1 MKRIT
6 FLFLSIFLAIGTMAA
21 MKDVKITYKVEVDGW
36 IPANPNT
43 HFGGITLT
51 NGEATRSIVLTTR
64 HLTENELSIDLSGD
78 VSLSFTRKYR
88 GFDFVGFRV
97 GNTNLGQAPTL
108 TAKQK
113 KRMAKG
119 TPLVVKLKTDGTKDV
134 TLFYDND
141 PKAYRIPAIATTG
154 TGRIIA
160 VSDYRHS
167 LDDIGRDV
175 HRTGS
180 MRIDLVARTS
190 DDQGATWSP
199 AMTIA
204 QGDDNK
210 AGTYLRAFGDAT
222 MAAYGTN
229 ILVMACAGDVIYGG
243 GTASNPNRMARI
255 YSTDNGATWHIEEMT
270 RKVYVDSNSL
280 FPDGVSS
287 FFGSGKL
294 AVDADFNGT
303 GKARIYGAVLIKN
316 AARTDNNYVL
326 YSDDLGATWN
336 ILGGSQTPVAFASEP
351 KVDIL
356 PNGQILLSARRQG
369 GRTFNVFTYTDK
381 ATGSGIWDK
390 AVNGCENGGK
400 NGTDGEVLCIDAQKA
415 DGTMVK
421 LLLQSQPKGGASH
434 YDRRDVTIWYKEVS
448 PTATY
453 TSTDIADGWNQGK
466 QLSTVQS
473 SYSAMCLQQDGN
485 VAFFFEEAP
494 CYDDDYTKGYCMVY
508 LCLTVEEITQ
518 GKYASVKENHY
529 SHSH

>member
-6 FLFLSIFLAIGTMAA
+6 LLLLSFFWVWGATASV
-21 MKDVKITYKVEVDGW
+21 KDVKITYKVEVDGW
-36 IPANPNT
+36 TSANPNT

-51 NGEATRSIVLTTR
+51 CGEVTQSITLTTR
-64 HLTENELSIDLSGD
+64 HLAENEMNLDLSGE

-88 GFDFVGFRV
+88 GFDFVGFSV
-97 GNTNLGQAPTL
+97 GRADLGQTPTL
-108 TAKQK
+108 TKKQK
-113 KRMAKG
+113 KQLAKG
-119 TPLVVKLKTDGTKDV
+119 APLVVKFKTDGTKDV
-134 TLFYDND
+134 TLFYDDD

-190 DDQGATWSP
+190 DDNGATWSQ
-199 AMTIA
+199 AQTIA
-204 QGDDNK
+204 QGDDNQ
-210 AGTYLRAFGDAT
+210 AGNYLRAFGDAT
-222 MAAYGTN
+222 MAAYGNN
-229 ILVMACAGDVIYGG
+229 ILVMAAAGDVIYPG
-243 GTASNPNRMARI
+243 GTAENPNRMARI

-270 RKVYVDSNSL
+270 RKMYADKNSL
-280 FPDGVSS
+280 IPDGVSS

-294 AVDADFNGT
+294 AVDPDFNGT

-316 AARTDNNYVL
+316 AVRTDNNYVV
-326 YSDDLGATWN
+326 YTDDLGANWH

-381 ATGSGIWDK
+381 ATGSGRWDS
-390 AVNGCENGGK
+390 AVDGCENGGK
-400 NGTDGEVLCIDAQKA
+400 NGTDGEVLCIDARRAA
-415 DGTMVK
+415 DHAPVK
-421 LLLQSQPKGGASH
+421 LLLQSQPKGGAGH

-448 PTATY
+448 ADAVY
-453 TSTDIADGWNQGK
+453 TSTDMAEGWTQGK
-466 QLSTVQS
+466 QLSTVLS

-485 VAFFFEEAP
+485 IAFFFEEAP

-508 LCLTVEEITQ
+508 LCLSVEDVTE
-518 GKYASVKENHY
+518 GKYSGIQ
-529 SHSH
+529 

>member
-6 FLFLSIFLAIGTMAA
+6 LLLLSIFLAWGAMASVT
-21 MKDVKITYKVEVDGW
+21 DVKIIYKVEVDGW
-36 IPANPNT
+36 TSANPNT
-43 HFGGITLT
+43 HFGGMTMTCNDVAKSVNLT
-51 NGEATRSIVLTTR
+51 PRNLDA
-64 HLTENELSIDLSGD
+64 NEMNIDLSGN

-88 GFDFVGFRV
+88 GFDFVGFSI
-97 GNTNLGQAPTL
+97 GKTDLGQAPTL

-113 KRMAKG
+113 KQMKKG
-119 TPLVVKLKTDGTKDV
+119 TPLVANFKTDGTKDV
-134 TLFYDND
+134 TLFYDDD

-154 TGRIIA
+154 TGRIVA

-190 DDQGATWSP
+190 DDNGATWSQP
-199 AMTIA
+199 QTIA
-204 QGDDNK
+204 QGDDNQ
-210 AGTYLRAFGDAT
+210 AGSYLRAFGDAT
-222 MAAYGTN
+222 IAAYGTN
-229 ILVMACAGDVIYGG
+229 VLVMAAAGDVIYPG
-243 GTASNPNRMARI
+243 GTAENPNRMARI
-255 YSTDNGATWHIEEMT
+255 YSTDNGETWHIEEMT
-270 RKVYVDSNSL
+270 RKMYVDSNSL
-280 FPDGVSS
+280 IPDGVSS

-294 AVDADFNGT
+294 AVDPDFNGT
-303 GKARIYGAVLIKN
+303 GKARVYGAVLIKN
-316 AARTDNNYVL
+316 AERTDNNYVV
-326 YSDDLGATWN
+326 YSDDLGANWN

-369 GRTFNVFTYTDK
+369 GRTFNIFTYTDK
-381 ATGSGIWDK
+381 ATNSGIWDS

-400 NGTDGEVLCIDAQKA
+400 NGTDGEVLCIDAWKA
-415 DGTMVK
+415 DRTPVK

-448 PTATY
+448 ADTNY
-453 TSTDIADGWNQGK
+453 TSTDIANGWTQGK
-466 QLSTVQS
+466 QLSTQES

-494 CYDDDYTKGYCMVY
+494 CYGDDYTKGYCMVY
-508 LCLTVEEITQ
+508 LCLSVEEITG
-518 GKYASVKENHY
+518 GKYSQR
-529 SHSH
+529 

>member
-6 FLFLSIFLAIGTMAA
+6 LLLLSIFLAWGAMASVT
-21 MKDVKITYKVEVDGW
+21 DVKITYKVEVDGW
-36 IPANPNT
+36 TSANPNT

-51 NGEATRSIVLTTR
+51 CGEGSQSITLTTR
-64 HLTENELSIDLSGD
+64 HLAENEMNLDLSGE

-88 GFDFVGFRV
+88 GFDFVGF
-97 GNTNLGQAPTL
+97 GIGKTDCGQAPAL

-113 KRMAKG
+113 RQLAKG
-119 TPLVVKLKTDGTKDV
+119 APLVVKFKTDGTKDV
-134 TLFYDND
+134 TLFYDDD

-190 DDQGATWSP
+190 DDNGATWSE
-199 AMTIA
+199 AQTIA
-204 QGDDNK
+204 QGDDNQ
-210 AGTYLRAFGDAT
+210 AGNYLRAFGDAT
-222 MAAYGTN
+222 MAAYGNN
-229 ILVMACAGDVIYGG
+229 ILVMAAAGDVIYPG
-243 GTASNPNRMARI
+243 GTAENPNRMARI

-270 RKVYVDSNSL
+270 RKMYADKNSL
-280 FPDGVSS
+280 IPDGVSS

-294 AVDADFNGT
+294 AVDPDFNGT

-316 AARTDNNYVL
+316 AVRTDNNYVV
-326 YSDDLGATWN
+326 YTDDLGANWH

-381 ATGSGIWDK
+381 ATGSGRWDS
-390 AVNGCENGGK
+390 AVDGCENGGK
-400 NGTDGEVLCIDAQKA
+400 NGTDGEVLCIDARRAA
-415 DGTMVK
+415 DHAPVK
-421 LLLQSQPKGGASH
+421 LLLQSQPKGGAGH

-448 PTATY
+448 ADAVY
-453 TSTDIADGWNQGK
+453 TSTDIAEGWTQGK
-466 QLSTVQS
+466 QLSTVLS

-485 VAFFFEEAP
+485 IAFFFEEAP
-494 CYDDDYTKGYCMVY
+494 CYGDDYTKGYCMVY
-508 LCLTVEEITQ
+508 LCLSVEDVTE
-518 GKYASVKENHY
+518 GKYAKGE
-529 SHSH
+529 

>member
-1 MKRIT
+1 MKRFT
-6 FLFLSIFLAIGTMAA
+6 LLFLSIFLTWGTMASVT
-21 MKDVKITYKVEVDGW
+21 DVKITYKAVVDGW
-36 IPANPNT
+36 TSTNPNT

-51 NGEATRSIVLTTR
+51 CNEVANSITLTTQ
-64 HLTENELSIDLSGD
+64 HLSTNKMNIDLSED

-88 GFDFVGFRV
+88 GFDFVGFSI
-97 GNTNLGQAPTL
+97 GKTDLGQAPTL
-108 TAKQK
+108 TLKQK
-113 KRMAKG
+113 KQLAKG
-119 TPLVVKLKTDGTKDV
+119 IPLVAKFKTDGTKDV
-134 TLFYDND
+134 TLFYDDD

-160 VSDYRHS
+160 VSDYRYS

-190 DDQGATWSP
+190 DDNGATWSQ
-199 AMTIA
+199 AQTIA
-204 QGDDNK
+204 QGDDNQ
-210 AGTYLRAFGDAT
+210 AGSYLRAFGDAT
-222 MAAYGTN
+222 MAAYGNN

-255 YSTDNGATWHIEEMT
+255 YSTDNGENWHIEEMT
-270 RKVYVDSNSL
+270 RKIYVESNSL
-280 FPDGVSS
+280 IPDGVSS

-294 AVDADFNGT
+294 AVDHDFNDT

-316 AARTDNNYVL
+316 AERTDNNYVL
-326 YSDDLGATWN
+326 YTDDLGATWN
-336 ILGGSQTPVAFASEP
+336 ILGGSQSPVAFAIEP

-390 AVNGCENGGK
+390 TVNGCENCGK
-400 NGTDGEVLCIDAQKA
+400 NGTDGAVLCIDAHRA
-415 DGTMVK
+415 DNTPVK
-421 LLLQSQPKGGASH
+421 LLLQSQPKGGKSH
-434 YDRRDVTIWYKEVS
+434 YDRRDMTIWYKEVS
-448 PTATY
+448 ADATY
-453 TSTDIADGWNQGK
+453 TSTDIADGWTEGK
-466 QLSTVQS
+466 QLSTVLS

-494 CYDDDYTKGYCMVY
+494 CYADDYTKGYCMVY
-508 LCLTVEEITQ
+508 LSLSVEEITK
-518 GKYASVKENHY
+518 GKYLRVNK
-529 SHSH
+529 